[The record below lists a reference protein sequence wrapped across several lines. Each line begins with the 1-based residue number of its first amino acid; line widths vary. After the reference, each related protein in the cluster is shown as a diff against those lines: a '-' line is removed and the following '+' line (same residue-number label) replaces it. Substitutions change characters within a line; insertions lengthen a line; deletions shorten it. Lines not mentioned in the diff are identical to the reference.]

1 MFSQG
6 RPRPLESR
14 KCCLFW
20 HVVLKARLTFFIF
33 WGSCLATLY
42 HNLRQVKFEP
52 VWEHIERTR
61 FFKTESKTSA
71 SGNVKSNALHVGH
84 TQSSNSRLGRCTKGR
99 QVRVVSAATRV
110 LKLTAKFLTSVATN
124 TKTRGKVLITYSLK
138 SVSFCLFYLF
148 FLSVIPDVMTRC
160 NAFVWIICGTLV
172 VRLTR
177 LKRIA
182 AFFVC

>member
-1 MFSQG
+1 MQSADWTSSTISTCRSYKKYKKVTSFCLAQG

-20 HVVLKARLTFFIF
+20 HVVLKARLTFFYILGELSSDPLSQP
-33 WGSCLATLY
+33 WTS
-42 HNLRQVKFEP
+42 QV
-52 VWEHIERTR
+52 WTGLTEHIERTR

-138 SVSFCLFYLF
+138 SVSFCLFFCF
-148 FLSVIPDVMTRC
+148 FLY
-160 NAFVWIICGTLV
+160 L
-172 VRLTR
+172 
-177 LKRIA
+177 
-182 AFFVC
+182 